1 MGCQKTAWNRKTGT
15 VVGLIGAFIA
25 SRPNL
30 EGCTG
35 GPPSITG
42 KISLCAPSNAAAD
55 EVAKRLKEGVRSA
68 QGELIIPRL
77 VWIGAELKVNM
88 AVKDIFLDELVEA
101 MSQNS
106 EPGKAAQSVRGAAG
120 AIQDLGSNS
129 ANWATLETESKWKQS
144 DCPQKHPSIGCYKMK

>member
-1 MGCQKTAWNRKTGT
+1 MGCQKVNEPQGRAIISALGTPGFSLIQGPPGTGKTGT

-106 EPGKAAQSVRGAAG
+106 EPGKAAQSVAGAAG
-120 AIQDLGSNS
+120 AIQDLR
-129 ANWATLETESKWKQS
+129 
-144 DCPQKHPSIGCYKMK
+144 